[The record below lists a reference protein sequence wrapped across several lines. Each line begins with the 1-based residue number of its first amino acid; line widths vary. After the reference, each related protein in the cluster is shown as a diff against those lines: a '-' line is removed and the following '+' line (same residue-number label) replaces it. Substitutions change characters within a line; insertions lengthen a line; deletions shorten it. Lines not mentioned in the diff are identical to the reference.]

1 MGRKVILCGQ
11 CIALAKD
18 GYKVIEHTRRVKDV
32 CAICGKRRYGAE
44 CTLERKEHKNESN
57 CTQKNM

>member
-1 MGRKVILCGQ
+1 MEQRVILCGQ

-18 GYKVIEHTRRVKDV
+18 GYKVIEHSRRVKDI

-44 CTLERKEHKNESN
+44 CTLETRRKAHENLCSR
-57 CTQKNM
+57 

>member
-18 GYKVIEHTRRVKDV
+18 GYKVIEHSRRVKDI
-32 CAICGKRRYGAE
+32 CALCGKRRYGAE
-44 CTLERKEHKNESN
+44 CTLETRRKGYDFN
-57 CTQKNM
+57 T